1 MAELR
6 VYNHRVIGHF
16 YFVGREKSRAK
27 IRWAAKE
34 RMRLALFALL
44 IFAAADVSLFSAPS
58 SNVALKAP
66 ENCTVIGAGRLA
78 TIDGSVITS
87 HSDCCSECRVHVVPA
102 RTFAKGE
109 TAPVYWGM
117 VYFGPKDER
126 AGKPLGDYG
135 QIIGRIPQVEKTY
148 AYFHTGY
155 SQMNEHQLAIGES
168 TCTQKPE
175 LDVAWVEGVTSQI
188 MTVEQAQV
196 FALERCRTAREAVKL
211 IGSLLEKY
219 GFLPSADGS
228 EALCI
233 ADPQE
238 LWTME
243 MFSVGP
249 AWNPAS
255 GKPGAIWAARR
266 VPDDQVVAYSNYVR
280 IREIDIKKTD
290 FLASPNFMSEA
301 VARGWY
307 DPKSGKP
314 FVWQEAYAPPI
325 TETSLARLWLIYST
339 LAPSL
344 KDWPRRTLNGPALPG
359 TMASQ
364 EIEGAA
370 FYPFA
375 VKPEKKIGV
384 RDIIAFQ
391 RSTFEGTIYDMTLDP
406 GWFLPGPDGKMV
418 KSPLASPFASPDL
431 SRLLRLTFH
440 RPVARE
446 GYGMVAQLRGWLPD
460 AIGGIYWLY
469 LDNPFVSTYVPIYSG
484 TRDVSSYYK
493 NYDIRTFSEDSAR
506 WQIDFVEKLLLLK
519 FRDTVRDLQA
529 VRDPLEEEFFARQ
542 KEVEDKA
549 AALLTDDPAAA
560 AEFLTKLAIE
570 RMDRVVHLYK
580 DLRNRLIAEYS
591 GDIY

>member
-1 MAELR
+1 MAEPCFFDRQSSDL
-6 VYNHRVIGHF
+6 F
-16 YFVGREKSRAK
+16 YFAGREKSSLK
-27 IRWAAKE
+27 IRKPANRRTGA
-34 RMRLALFALL
+34 LLFALL
-44 IFAAADVSLFSAPS
+44 LFAAALPVLSSPS
-58 SNVALKAP
+58 SNAARKAP
-66 ENCTVIGAGRLA
+66 EACTVIGAGRLA
-78 TIDGSVITS
+78 TIDGSVILS
-87 HSDCCSECRVHVVPA
+87 HSDCCSECRVHVIPA
-102 RTFAKGE
+102 RTCAKGE
-109 TAPVYWGM
+109 SAPVHWGM
-117 VYFGPKDER
+117 VYFGPKDDR

-135 QIIGRIPQVEKTY
+135 QVIGRIPQVEKTY

-155 SQMNEHQLAIGES
+155 SQMNERQLAIGES

-196 FALERCRTAREAVKL
+196 FALERCRTAREAVRL
-211 IGSLLEKY
+211 IGSLMEKY

-228 EALCI
+228 EALCVG
-233 ADPQE
+233 DPKE

-243 MFSVGP
+243 IFSVGP
-249 AWNPAS
+249 AWDRGS

-266 VPDDQVVAYSNYVR
+266 VADDQVVVYSNYVR
-280 IREIDIKKTD
+280 IREIDLKNPD
-290 FLASPNFMSEA
+290 FLASPNYMSEA

-314 FVWQEAYAPPI
+314 FIWQEAYAPPI
-325 TETSLARLWLIYST
+325 TETSLARLWLVDST

-344 KDWPRRTLNGPALPG
+344 KAWPRRTLNGPALPG

-370 FYPFA
+370 FYPFS

-384 RDIIAFQ
+384 RDVIAFQ

-406 GWFLPGPDGKMV
+406 GWLLPGPDGKMV
-418 KSPLASPFASPDL
+418 KSPLASPFASADL
-431 SRLLRLTFH
+431 SRLLRVTFH

-469 LDNPFVSTYVPIYSG
+469 LDNPFVSTYVPIYAG
-484 TRDVSSYYK
+484 TRDVSPFYK

-506 WQIDFVEKLLLLK
+506 WQIDFVEKLLLLR
-519 FRDTVRDLQA
+519 FQDTIKDLRA

-549 AALLTDDPAAA
+549 ASLYAGDPGAA
-560 AEFLTKLAIE
+560 AEYLTKLVIE
-570 RMDRVVHLYK
+570 RMDRVVRMYK
-580 DLRNRLIAEYS
+580 ELRDRLITNYS

>member
-1 MAELR
+1 MAI
-6 VYNHRVIGHF
+6 HRFDEQLPSGHF
-16 YFVGREKSRAK
+16 YFGGVRKSSPQNRAGRFQPVG
-27 IRWAAKE
+27 
-34 RMRLALFALL
+34 ALL
-44 IFAAADVSLFSAPS
+44 LAAFLLGAVGLPGLAA
-58 SNVALKAP
+58 SNAASRKP
-66 ENCTVIGAGRLA
+66 PQNCTVIGAGRLA

-102 RTFAKGE
+102 RAYAKGE
-109 TAPVYWGM
+109 TAPVHWGM
-117 VYFGPKDER
+117 VYFGPKDDR

-135 QIIGRIPQVEKTY
+135 TVIGTIPQAEKTY

-155 SQMNEHQLAIGES
+155 SQMNERQLAIGES
-168 TCTQKPE
+168 TCSQKPE
-175 LDVAWVEGVTSQI
+175 LDVAWVEGVTAQI

-196 FALERCRTAREAVKL
+196 FALERCRTAREAVRL
-211 IGSLLEKY
+211 IGPLMEKY

-233 ADPQE
+233 ADPKE

-243 MFSVGP
+243 IFSVGP
-249 AWNPAS
+249 GWDPAS

-280 IREIDIKKTD
+280 IREIDLKNPD
-290 FLASPNFMSEA
+290 FLASPNYMSEA

-314 FVWQEAYAPPI
+314 FIWQEAYAPPI
-325 TETSLARLWLIYST
+325 TESSIARLWLIYST

-344 KDWPRRTLNGPALPG
+344 KPWPRRALNGPSLPG
-359 TMASQ
+359 TMSSQ

-370 FYPFA
+370 FYPYS

-384 RDIIAFQ
+384 RDVIAFQ

-418 KSPLASPFASPDL
+418 RSPLASPFASADL
-431 SRLLRLTFH
+431 SRLLRVAFH

-460 AIGGIYWLY
+460 AIGGVYWLY
-469 LDNPFVSTYVPIYSG
+469 LDNPFVSTYVSIYAG
-484 TRDVSSYYK
+484 TRDVSPAYK
-493 NYDIRTFSEDSAR
+493 NYDIRAFSEDSAR
-506 WQIDFVEKLLLLK
+506 WQVDFVEKLLLLK
-519 FRDTVRDLQA
+519 FQETVKDLKA
-529 VRDPLEEEFFARQ
+529 VRDPLEEEFFSGQ
-542 KEVEDKA
+542 KTVEDKA
-549 AALLTDDPAAA
+549 AAIFAGDPAAA
-560 AEFLTKLAIE
+560 SDFLTKLVIE
-570 RMDRVVHLYK
+570 RMDRIVRMYK
-580 DLRNRLIAEYS
+580 DLRNRLITNYS